1 MSAWTIKK
9 RIILGFSAILIP
21 LALGAISA
29 YWGCSYVERLAQL
42 AHVTTE
48 QDLFMADRNADHLAW
63 VHGLEQA
70 ILTGTNF
77 GGQTDPRRCNLGTW
91 MDGEGAEAGRSDSRM
106 ARLIDELRAP
116 HARLHESAAKI
127 NDLRSKGASAEALAV
142 YSAETVPSLSEASR
156 SISLLRKHFHDVRLE
171 QGGEAAADL
180 SATIGTTRMVVAAGG
195 AAVLLCCIVVALYL
209 SKGITST
216 LARLSGDLR
225 LTSSEMAGAAAQVA
239 NSSQSLAQGASEQAA
254 SLEETSSAA
263 EEIRAMAQHNTS
275 SLSEVANVTVQADAV
290 VTRTQSSLGQLQNA
304 MELINSSSEKVAKII
319 RVIDE
324 ISFQTNILAL
334 NAAVEAARAGEAGLG
349 FAVVA
354 DEVRGLAQRC
364 AQAARDTSA
373 LIEESTTRAADG
385 KATVAEVAEEVQAIS
400 TESAKIRR
408 LVEQVSQASKDQ
420 LRGVEQVARTIAQ
433 MQQVTQ
439 STAAGSEQGAAAS
452 EELSAQAQH
461 LSAAVEELDRLV
473 GATA

>member
-9 RIILGFSAILIP
+9 RILWGFSAILIP
-21 LALGAISA
+21 MAIGAISTF
-29 YWGCSYVERLAQL
+29 WGCNYISRLVQIS
-42 AHVTTE
+42 HKTTE

-63 VHGLEQA
+63 VHGLEQS
-70 ILTGTNF
+70 ILTGMSF
-77 GGQTDPRRCNLGTW
+77 EGQVDPHRCNLGKW
-91 MDGEGAEAGRSDSRM
+91 MDGEGAEAARSDQRM
-106 ARLIDELRAP
+106 AGLIDELRTP
-116 HARLHESAAKI
+116 HARLHESAVKI
-127 NDLRSKGASAEALAV
+127 NELRRKGSSAEALAV
-142 YSAETVPSLSEASR
+142 YSAETVPALAAATR
-156 SISLLRKHFHDVRLE
+156 SISSLRKHFHDVRLE
-171 QGGEAAADL
+171 QGGEAASNL
-180 SATIGTTRMVVAAGG
+180 SATIGTTRMVVAVGG
-195 AAVLLCCIVVALYL
+195 AAILVFCVVIALYL
-209 SKGITST
+209 AKGITST
-216 LARLSGDLR
+216 LSRVSGDLR
-225 LTSSEMAGAAAQVA
+225 LTSSEMAGAATQVA
-239 NSSQSLAQGASEQAA
+239 NSSQSLAQGATEQAA

-275 SLSEVANVTVQADAV
+275 SLAEVANVTVQADVV
-290 VTRTQSSLGQLQNA
+290 VTRTQSSLGQLQHA
-304 MELINSSSEKVAKII
+304 MDLINTSSEKVAKII

-385 KATVAEVAEEVQAIS
+385 KATVAEVASEVQAIS
-400 TESAKIRR
+400 AESAKIRR

-420 LRGVEQVARTIAQ
+420 LNGVEQVARTIAQ

-473 GATA
+473 GVTA